1 MWNERDG
8 LTLWQINT
16 QWCGRLVDFH
26 TYVSLC
32 ERGLS
37 LMRRF
42 YADESLSP
50 DDIAFLVEQGLLR
63 HTVPGGFSP
72 AVVVLRSEEPR
83 TALLELGRQVRRRHR
98 DALQPYV
105 QRYRQAL
112 LDRTPAQMHTAR
124 RYSLQYLLSADGN
137 FLFYALHEWLE
148 SGRLQPPAE
157 EQRRSLTTLLIAPR

>member
-1 MWNERDG
+1 MVLPRSVQQIMYG
-8 LTLWQINT
+8 LTLWQVNT
-16 QWCGRLVDFH
+16 PWCDRLVDFH

-42 YADESLSP
+42 YAGESLSP

-72 AVVVLRSEEPR
+72 AVAALRGGKIR
-83 TALLELGRQVRRRHR
+83 DALLELGRRVRSGHR
-98 DALQPYV
+98 DALRPYV

-112 LDRTPAQMHTAR
+112 LDRTPPQML
-124 RYSLQYLLSADGN
+124 SLIHIFCPSAMETEGLFLLPPY
-137 FLFYALHEWLE
+137 FL
-148 SGRLQPPAE
+148 Q
-157 EQRRSLTTLLIAPR
+157 TLNLV